1 MVMGML
7 VLEQAEGFLRAQ
19 LGDSGEIPHT
29 QSIQYL
35 CAGECSCTHAE
46 RTFYGVWNDWRGRND
61 ILIHILNIQT
71 TSGFSLGMLAHIYF
85 ASESFDPAKIS
96 GWFVYLISG
105 DTLGT

>member
-35 CAGECSCTHAE
+35 CAGECSAAQTQGA
-46 RTFYGVWNDWRGRND
+46 FYGAWNGWKGRND